1 MLSASECLL
10 KAENYALAARLAP
23 ENQRLT
29 LMVEAATWRALA
41 FQIQM
46 ERFSPHV
53 GLVEAVEEPPGPALD
68 PPPRSH

>member
-10 KAENYALAARLAP
+10 KAENFALAARLAP
-23 ENQRLT
+23 ENQRLI

-46 ERFSPHV
+46 ERFAPHAGLGENEHELIASP
-53 GLVEAVEEPPGPALD
+53 LLARP
-68 PPPRSH
+68 SSN